1 MQIYVDF
8 FEKKC
13 VSDLIFLIFTSHDK
27 GIVGS
32 NCRVFRLDDT

>member
-13 VSDLIFLIFTSHDK
+13 VSDLIFLINSHDR

-32 NCRVFRLDDT
+32 NCRVFRLDDR